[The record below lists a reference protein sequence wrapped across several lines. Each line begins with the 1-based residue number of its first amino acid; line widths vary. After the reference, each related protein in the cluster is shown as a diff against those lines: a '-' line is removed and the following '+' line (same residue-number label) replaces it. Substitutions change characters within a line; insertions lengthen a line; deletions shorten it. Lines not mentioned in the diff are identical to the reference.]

1 MGKRGNILYCGHIP
15 LIYSQLM
22 KPEMTI
28 AEREGLL
35 LAPYATFS
43 VDCGGRARP
52 EAPHPLRGPFQRDRD
67 RILHS
72 AAFRRLS
79 QKTQVFTGH
88 DLGDYHRTRLTHTLE
103 ATSIARTIGRALRL
117 HEDLIEAL
125 TLMHDIGHPPFGHAG
140 EDALNESL
148 REHGGFNHNAQA
160 LRIVELLEQRAPG
173 DVGLNLCAATLAGQ
187 RDRSQKKGRTAQPC
201 LEAQVVDAADSL
213 AYDSHDPDDALRYGI
228 LTLAELDEVPFWH
241 AAAARVKRMYAN
253 VEAGE
258 LQRAIVHE
266 LIDWQVSDLITQT
279 TRELRERPP
288 QNSAA
293 VAAAEPYV
301 TMSAEVQEYKLGLE
315 KFLRERVYRHPDL
328 LATRKE
334 YQAKLHELFEIL
346 RDRPGHLPNTFT
358 ARIESAGLERT
369 IGDYIAGMTD
379 RFAMQ
384 EWERFHSLFAEQ
396 TPANWCGEE

>member
-1 MGKRGNILYCGHIP
+1 MT
-15 LIYSQLM
+15 
-22 KPEMTI
+22 PEMTI

-43 VDCGGRARP
+43 VDCGARARP
-52 EAPHPLRGPFQRDRD
+52 ESPHPHRGPFQRDRD

-88 DLGDYHRTRLTHTLE
+88 EFGDYHRTRLTHTLE

-117 HEDLIEAL
+117 NEDLIEAL

-148 REHGGFNHNAQA
+148 RAHGGFNHNAQA

-173 DVGLNLCAATLAGQ
+173 DAGLNLCAATLAGQ
-187 RDRSQKKGRTAQPC
+187 RDRSQKKARTAQPC

-213 AYDSHDPDDALRYGI
+213 AYDSHDPDDALRYG
-228 LTLAELDEVPFWH
+228 LLSMADLDEVPFWR
-241 AAAARVKRMYAN
+241 AAAERVRRQYSTM
-253 VEAGE
+253 ETSE
-258 LQRAIVHE
+258 LQRAVVHE
-266 LIDWQVSDLITQT
+266 LIDWQVSDLIAVTSRSLQ
-279 TRELRERPP
+279 ERPP
-288 QNSAA
+288 RNSAA
-293 VAAAEPYV
+293 VGAAEPYV
-301 TMSAEVQEYKLGLE
+301 ALSRELQEYKQGLE

-328 LATRKE
+328 LATRQE

-346 RDRPGHLPNTFT
+346 RERPDHLPNTFT
-358 ARIESAGLERT
+358 ARIAAEGLERT

-384 EWERFHSLFAEQ
+384 EWQRFHAMY
-396 TPANWCGEE
+396 GEETTTPFCLEN

>member
-1 MGKRGNILYCGHIP
+1 MT
-15 LIYSQLM
+15 
-22 KPEMTI
+22 PELTI

-43 VDCGGRARP
+43 VDFGGRARP
-52 EAPHPLRGPFQRDRD
+52 EPPHPLRGPFQRDRD

-140 EDALNESL
+140 EDALDESL

-173 DVGLNLCAATLAGQ
+173 ETGLNLCAATLAGQ
-187 RDRSQKKGRTAQPC
+187 RDRSQKKGRTVQPC

-228 LTLAELDEVPFWH
+228 LTLDDLNEVPFWR
-241 AAAARVKRMYAN
+241 AAVARVRQLYSA
-253 VEAGE
+253 VETSE
-258 LQRAIVHE
+258 LQRAVVHE
-266 LIDWQVSDLITQT
+266 LIDWQVRDLITETNRQ
-279 TRELRERPP
+279 LRERQPR
-288 QNSAA
+288 NRAE
-293 VAAAEPYV
+293 VCVAEPYV
-301 TMSAEVQEYKLGLE
+301 MLSSEVQEYKLGLE

-328 LATRKE
+328 LATRKD
-334 YQAKLHELFEIL
+334 YQAKLRELFDTL
-346 RDRPGHLPNTFT
+346 RDRPGHLPNTFA
-358 ARIESAGLERT
+358 ARIAAAGLERT

-396 TPANWCGEE
+396 EPANWCQED

>member
-1 MGKRGNILYCGHIP
+1 MT
-15 LIYSQLM
+15 
-22 KPEMTI
+22 PEMTI

-52 EAPHPLRGPFQRDRD
+52 EPPHPVRGPFQRDRD

-117 HEDLIEAL
+117 NEDLIEAL

-173 DVGLNLCAATLAGQ
+173 DAGLNLCAATLAGQ
-187 RDRSQKKGRTAQPC
+187 RDRSQKKGRMAQPC

-228 LTLAELDEVPFWH
+228 LRLGDLNEVPFWR
-241 AAAARVKRMYAN
+241 AAVGRVRRLYTNVDAN
-253 VEAGE
+253 E
-258 LQRAIVHE
+258 LQRAVVHE
-266 LIDWQVSDLITQT
+266 LIDWQVSDLIAETS
-279 TRELRERPP
+279 RELQVRPP
-288 QNSAA
+288 RNSAA
-293 VAAAEPYV
+293 VALAEPYV
-301 TMSAEVQEYKLGLE
+301 TMSAEVQEYKQGLE

-334 YQAKLHELFEIL
+334 YQAKLHELFDIL
-346 RDRPGHLPNTFT
+346 CDRPDHLPNTFF

-369 IGDYIAGMTD
+369 IGDYVAGMTD

-384 EWERFHSLFAEQ
+384 EWERFHSLFSEKEQ
-396 TPANWCGEE
+396 THWCVED

>member
-1 MGKRGNILYCGHIP
+1 MEKRGNNLYCVRIP
-15 LIYSQLM
+15 LIYAYCM
-22 KPEMTI
+22 KPEMIIT
-28 AEREGLL
+28 EREGLL

-52 EAPHPLRGPFQRDRD
+52 EVPHPLRGPFQRDRD

-88 DLGDYHRTRLTHTLE
+88 GHGDYHRTRLTHTLE

-117 HEDLIEAL
+117 NEDLIEAL

-140 EDALNESL
+140 EDALDESL
-148 REHGGFNHNAQA
+148 RDHGGFNHNAQA

-173 DVGLNLCAATLAGQ
+173 DSGLNLCAATLAGQ
-187 RDRSQKKGRTAQPC
+187 RDRSQKKGRIAQPC

-228 LTLAELDEVPFWH
+228 LTLGDLDEVPFWR
-241 AAAARVKRMYAN
+241 AAVARVQRMYAN

-258 LQRAIVHE
+258 LQRAVVHE
-266 LIDWQVSDLITQT
+266 LIDWQVSDLITETGRQ
-279 TRELRERPP
+279 LRERPLR
-288 QNSAA
+288 NRAD
-293 VAAAEPYV
+293 VAGAEAYV
-301 TMSAEVQEYKLGLE
+301 AMSAELQSYKLGLE
-315 KFLRERVYRHPDL
+315 NFLRERVYRHPDL

-334 YQAKLHELFEIL
+334 YQAKLHELCEIL
-346 RDRPGHLPNTFT
+346 RDRPGHLPNTFSS
-358 ARIESAGLERT
+358 RIDSAGLERT

-384 EWERFHSLFAEQ
+384 EWERFNTAFAKQ
-396 TPANWCGEE
+396 AVIGFCKEE

>member
-1 MGKRGNILYCGHIP
+1 M
-15 LIYSQLM
+15 M
-22 KPEMTI
+22 PEMTI

-43 VDCGGRARP
+43 VDFGGRAHA
-52 EAPHPLRGPFQRDRD
+52 ESPHPLRGPFQRDRD

-88 DLGDYHRTRLTHTLE
+88 EHGDYHRTRLTHTLE

-117 HEDLIEAL
+117 NEDLIEAL

-140 EDALNESL
+140 EDALDESL
-148 REHGGFNHNAQA
+148 REYGGFNHNAQA

-173 DVGLNLCAATLAGQ
+173 APGLNLCAATLAGQ
-187 RDRSQKKGRTAQPC
+187 RDRSQKQHRTVQPC

-213 AYDSHDPDDALRYGI
+213 AYDSHDPDDALRYAI
-228 LTLAELDEVPFWH
+228 LTLAELDEVPFWR
-241 AAAARVKRMYAN
+241 AAVGRVRQLYAN
-253 VEAGE
+253 MDEVE
-258 LQRAIVHE
+258 LRRAAVHE
-266 LIDWQVSDLITQT
+266 LIDWQVSDLIAE
-279 TRELRERPP
+279 TRRQLLELPP
-288 QNSAA
+288 ANRAA

-301 TMSAEVQEYKLGLE
+301 TMSGELREYKLELE
-315 KFLRERVYRHPDL
+315 RFLRERVYRHPDL

-334 YQAKLHELFEIL
+334 YQAKLHELFL
-346 RDRPGHLPNTFT
+346 VLQDRPQQLPNSFF
-358 ARIESAGLERT
+358 ARINVQGLERT

-384 EWERFHSLFAEQ
+384 EWERFQHTKPPMVSAGNLSRKSSD
-396 TPANWCGEE
+396 G

>member
-1 MGKRGNILYCGHIP
+1 MTT
-15 LIYSQLM
+15 
-22 KPEMTI
+22 EMTI

-43 VDCGGRARP
+43 VDSGGRARP
-52 EAPHPLRGPFQRDRD
+52 EEPHPFRGPFQRDRD

-79 QKTQVFTGH
+79 QKTQVFTGNE
-88 DLGDYHRTRLTHTLE
+88 LGDYHRTRLTHTLE
-103 ATSIARTIGRALRL
+103 ATSIARTIGRALCL
-117 HEDLIEAL
+117 NEDLIEAL

-140 EDALNESL
+140 EDALDEAL
-148 REHGGFNHNAQA
+148 REYGGFNHNGQA

-173 DVGLNLCAATLAGQ
+173 DSGLNLCAATLAGQ
-187 RDRSQKKGRTAQPC
+187 HDRSQKKGRTVQPC

-228 LTLAELDEVPFWH
+228 LTLADLDEVPFWR
-241 AAAARVKRMYAN
+241 AAVARVKRMHAN

-258 LQRAIVHE
+258 LQRAVVHE
-266 LIDWQVSDLITQT
+266 LIDWQVSDVITETARQ
-279 TRELRERPP
+279 LRDRPP
-288 QNSAA
+288 RTRAD
-293 VAAAEPYV
+293 VAAAESYV
-301 TMSAEVQEYKLGLE
+301 TMSAELQSYKLGLE

-346 RDRPGHLPNTFT
+346 HDRPAHLPTTFT
-358 ARIESAGLERT
+358 ARIDSAGLERT

-384 EWERFHSLFAEQ
+384 EWERFHSLFAQ
-396 TPANWCGEE
+396 QSPLKWCLEE